1 MYENP
6 YVTSLETRVLSATPM
21 ELVQLLYEGAIEA
34 VQAARQHLSQG
45 RIAERGRSVSKA
57 VEILSELSRSLN
69 HTAGGDLSSRLA
81 SLYDYMQRTLLE
93 ANFSQTDGGL
103 EESEKLLKTMAEA
116 WRELAAGT
124 SSAGPQ
130 ATEAPSDNF
139 AWMTYASE
147 SEPIARQWS
156 A

>member
-6 YVTSLETRVLSATPM
+6 YDTSLETRVLSATPT
-21 ELVQLLYEGAIEA
+21 ELIQLLYEGAIEA

-81 SLYDYMQRTLLE
+81 ALYDYMQRTLLE

-103 EESEKLLKTMAEA
+103 AETEGLLKTMAEA
-116 WRELAAGT
+116 WRELAGT
-124 SSAGPQ
+124 ASSGGSGVS
-130 ATEAPSDNF
+130 APPADNF
-139 AWMTYASE
+139 AWMSYASE
-147 SEPIARQWS
+147 SEPVARQWS

>member
-6 YVTSLETRVLSATPM
+6 YVTSLETRVLSATPL
-21 ELVQLLYEGAIEA
+21 ELIQMLYDGAIET

-57 VEILSELSRSLN
+57 VDILSELSRSLN
-69 HTAGGDLSSRLA
+69 HAVGGDLSSRLA
-81 SLYDYMQRTLLE
+81 ALYDYMQRTLLE
-93 ANFSQTDGGL
+93 ANFSQTEGGFV
-103 EESEKLLKTMAEA
+103 ETENLLKTMAEA
-116 WRELAAGT
+116 WRGVAGATSAEPGIAAGP
-124 SSAGPQ
+124 A
-130 ATEAPSDNF
+130 DNF
-139 AWMTYASE
+139 AWMSYGSE